1 VNLVVANNQVLFF
14 NIRDGPYFPTL
25 RVLHKCK
32 SCLVLQTQSPPDATS
47 MACADPHIMPRLRVD
62 KGAIKF
68 VFGGANI
75 MCPGLTSSGAT
86 IHDEVDADTPVVR
99 PPFAATPL
107 ERPDIAA
114 PCRPSTR
121 RARSMPWQSD

>member
-1 VNLVVANNQVLFF
+1 LPVVRQAHTAALTRNSW
-14 NIRDGPYFPTL
+14 P
-25 RVLHKCK
+25 
-32 SCLVLQTQSPPDATS
+32 
-47 MACADPHIMPRLRVD
+47 CADPHIMPRLRVD

-99 PPFAATPL
+99 PLYFAAGTP
-107 ERPDIAA
+107 
-114 PCRPSTR
+114 
-121 RARSMPWQSD
+121 

>member
-1 VNLVVANNQVLFF
+1 
-14 NIRDGPYFPTL
+14 
-25 RVLHKCK
+25 
-32 SCLVLQTQSPPDATS
+32 
-47 MACADPHIMPRLRVD
+47 MPRLRVD

-99 PPFAATPL
+99 PLYFMRRRNALTLPPRTQAIYAEGKEHALAVGLTKMSTSDMRSINKGHGVETLHNLNDGLWKDYTL
-107 ERPDIAA
+107 E
-114 PCRPSTR
+114 
-121 RARSMPWQSD
+121 M